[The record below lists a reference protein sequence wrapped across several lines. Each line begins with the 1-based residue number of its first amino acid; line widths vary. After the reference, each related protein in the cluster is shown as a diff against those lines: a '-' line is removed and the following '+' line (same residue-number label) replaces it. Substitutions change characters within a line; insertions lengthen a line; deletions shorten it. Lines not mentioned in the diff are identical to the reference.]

1 MELNEKI
8 EQLAAGYSEVIYRG
22 KKYSLSK
29 LDFNEG
35 KSILKNWVRNIS
47 LVLITSIYEIKRK
60 SSSALPSGA

>member
-8 EQLAAGYSEVIYRG
+8 EQLAAGYSEVIYRS

-35 KSILKNWVRNIS
+35 KSIKVFAEELGEKHFIS
-47 LVLITSIYEIKRK
+47 FNYFYL
-60 SSSALPSGA
+60 